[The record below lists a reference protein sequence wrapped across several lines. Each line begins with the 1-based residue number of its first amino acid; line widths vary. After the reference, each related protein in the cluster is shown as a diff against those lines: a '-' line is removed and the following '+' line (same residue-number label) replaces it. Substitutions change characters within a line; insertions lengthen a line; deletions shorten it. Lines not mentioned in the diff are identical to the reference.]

1 MEKDKSFTGPVFE
14 KEEKRA
20 VGRQFPLEANERRWG
35 EGCPRSRDLR
45 LVGEKRKHEQPVAV
59 QCRVICLYSAVSGCA
74 TCWKP
79 PYSTPDYTFAEIRTK
94 YYAAT
99 WIRYRRTNLSL
110 WQKRGISITLSLSLS
125 CSLALLPFLLP
136 CITRGG
142 RSLHTSWNETIL
154 ATGTRFCRDSK
165 IPGG

>member
-1 MEKDKSFTGPVFE
+1 MEKEKSFTGPLKKKKNGLRCRTTISLGAKMRRVVLDRGISGRR
-14 KEEKRA
+14 EE
-20 VGRQFPLEANERRWG
+20 
-35 EGCPRSRDLR
+35 
-45 LVGEKRKHEQPVAV
+45 RKHEQPVAV
-59 QCRVICLYSAVSGCA
+59 QCPVICLYSAVSGCA

-110 WQKRGISITLSLSLS
+110 WQKRGISITLSL
-125 CSLALLPFLLP
+125 ALLPFLLP